1 MKTILFCGA
10 NPLGQRTL
18 RIDHEAELIRR
29 ELRSA
34 GSPLRIE
41 HRLAVTLP
49 ELQAALLD
57 VKPDWLHIACH
68 GEAGALWFLDDAQ
81 RRQSI
86 PGSALV
92 RQLKA
97 TPGLQGCLLMA
108 CESEPTARGIASHM
122 PHAVGWTDPVSDVA
136 ALAYTRS
143 FYIAFALGERPEVC
157 HENGCVA
164 VQALGLMQEEPVLHR
179 KQAVGCSLVMNP
191 APLPD
196 LAALG
201 VPPTSITIDS
211 PEVRWQTASAPGST
225 DWQRAR
231 AGIDVAL
238 KQLRGHRGPVEV
250 FVSTAYALAADLGLK
265 LAEQSADA
273 HYWQADGPRGQARW
287 IRWDR
292 AQNHG
297 QPVLRFTEPLA
308 LDPQRPVA
316 LKVNITASVIA
327 QEASRRAVAKQSE
340 PAKEPAS
347 AAERR
352 GNPPDSLPF
361 SAAEATD
368 GLARAGASDA
378 QEVILAHPTPGNAAI
393 TSPQAAQQAAWDLQE
408 ALIAIRNRVAPQ
420 TTHLFYVGPLAILM
434 MAAPCLRTLNPV
446 IIYERAKLDTDTQ
459 TKSETFRPALRF
471 EGGRA
476 DWC

>member
-81 RRQSI
+81 WRQSI

-108 CESEPTARGIASHM
+108 CESEPTARGIASHL

-201 VPPTSITIDS
+201 VPPTTLTIDS

-297 QPVLRFTEPLA
+297 QPILRFTEPLA

-316 LKVNITASVIA
+316 LKVNITASVIL
-327 QEASRRAVAKQSE
+327 K
-340 PAKEPAS
+340 
-347 AAERR
+347 
-352 GNPPDSLPF
+352 
-361 SAAEATD
+361 EATD
-368 GLARAGASDA
+368 GLARAGALDA

-393 TSPQAAQQAAWDLQE
+393 TRPQAAQQAAWDLQE
-408 ALIAIRNRVAPQ
+408 ALIAIRNQVAPQ
-420 TTHLFYVGPLAILM
+420 ATHLFYVGPLAVLM

-446 IIYERAKLDTDTQ
+446 IIYERARLDTDTQ
-459 TKSETFRPALRF
+459 TKAETFRPALRF

>member
-57 VKPDWLHIACH
+57 VRPDWLHIACH

-108 CESEPTARGIASHM
+108 CESEPTARGIASHI

-143 FYIAFALGERPEVC
+143 FYIAFALGEPPEVC
-157 HENGCVA
+157 HESGCVA

-297 QPVLRFTEPLA
+297 QPILRFTEPLA

-327 QEASRRAVAKQSE
+327 QEA
-340 PAKEPAS
+340 
-347 AAERR
+347 
-352 GNPPDSLPF
+352 
-361 SAAEATD
+361 TD
-368 GLARAGASDA
+368 GLARAGALDA

-393 TSPQAAQQAAWDLQE
+393 TRPQTAQQAAWDLQE
-408 ALIAIRNRVAPQ
+408 ALIAIRNQVAPQ

-459 TKSETFRPALRF
+459 TRAETFRPALRF
-471 EGGRA
+471 EGGHA
-476 DWC
+476 AWF